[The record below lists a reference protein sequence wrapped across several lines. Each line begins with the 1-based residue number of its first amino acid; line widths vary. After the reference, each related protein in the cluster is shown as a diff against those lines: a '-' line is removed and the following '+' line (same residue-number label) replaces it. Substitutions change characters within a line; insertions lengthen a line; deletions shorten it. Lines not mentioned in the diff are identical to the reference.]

1 MDGVRL
7 MRNPVNQR
15 QKVWFSTITEKKV
28 GIDTVQEY
36 SKPIMRKLT
45 VSAGTGAPTQISA
58 GLVVDYDREI
68 TSYDKSLRSEVEEGS
83 VCWVDVVPEIADDG
97 SLVMSDDEVTPTVP
111 PDYRVDKI
119 FSTARGNVDVF
130 GIKRVGGNT
139 NG

>member
-1 MDGVRL
+1 MRSPVRD
-7 MRNPVNQR
+7 RQPVY
-15 QKVWFSTITEKKV
+15 FSTITEKKV

-36 SKPIMRKLT
+36 SNPIMRKLT
-45 VSAGTGAPTQISA
+45 VSAGTGAPSQISA

-68 TSYDKSLRSEVEEGS
+68 VSYSKSLRSEVEEGS
-83 VCWVDVVPEIADDG
+83 VCWVDVIPEIADDG

-119 FSTARGNVDVF
+119 FSTARGRVDVL
-130 GIKRVGGNT
+130 GIKRIGGS

>member
-1 MDGVRL
+1 MRSSVRDS
-7 MRNPVNQR
+7 

-28 GIDTVQEY
+28 GIDTIQEY

-45 VSAGTGAPTQISA
+45 VSAGTGAPSQISA

-68 TSYDKSLRSEVEEGS
+68 TSYDKTLRSEVTEGS
-83 VCWVDVVPEIADDG
+83 VCWVDVIPEIAEDG
-97 SLVMSDDEVTPTVP
+97 SLVMGDDGVTPVTP

-119 FSTARGNVDVF
+119 FSTARGRVDVF
-130 GIKRVGGNT
+130 GIKRIGGS

>member
-1 MDGVRL
+1 MRSRVRD
-7 MRNPVNQR
+7 R
-15 QKVWFSTITEKKV
+15 QKIWFSSVTEKKV
-28 GIDTVQEY
+28 GVDTVQEY
-36 SKPIMRKLT
+36 GNPIMRKLT

-119 FSTARGNVDVF
+119 FSTKRGNVDVF
-130 GIKRVGGNT
+130 GIKRIGGS

>member
-1 MDGVRL
+1 
-7 MRNPVNQR
+7 MRSRKRDR
-15 QKVWFSTITEKKV
+15 QKIWFSNVTEKKV
-28 GIDTVQEY
+28 GIDTIQEY
-36 SKPIMRKLT
+36 SNPIMRKLT

-119 FSTARGNVDVF
+119 FSTKRGNVDVF
-130 GIKRVGGNT
+130 GIKRIGGS

>member
-1 MDGVRL
+1 MGDYAVRS
-7 MRNPVNQR
+7 PVRDR
-15 QKVWFSTITEKKV
+15 QPIYFSTITEKKV

-36 SKPIMRKLT
+36 SNPIMRKLT

-119 FSTARGNVDVF
+119 FSTARGRVDVF
-130 GIKRVGGNT
+130 GIKKIGGNQ
-139 NG
+139 

>member
-1 MDGVRL
+1 MGDYAVRS
-7 MRNPVNQR
+7 PVRDR
-15 QKVWFSTITEKKV
+15 QPIYFSTITEKKV
-28 GIDTVQEY
+28 GIDTIQEY

-45 VSAGTGAPTQISA
+45 VSAGTGAPSQISA

-68 TSYDKSLRSEVEEGS
+68 VSYSKSLRSEVEEGS

-119 FSTARGNVDVF
+119 FSTKRGNVDVF
-130 GIKRVGGNT
+130 GIKRIGGS

>member
-1 MDGVRL
+1 MRSPVRD
-7 MRNPVNQR
+7 R
-15 QKVWFSTITEKKV
+15 QPIYFSTITEKKV

-119 FSTARGNVDVF
+119 FSTQKGQVDVF
-130 GIKRVGGNT
+130 GIKKIGGNQ
-139 NG
+139 

>member
-1 MDGVRL
+1 MGDYAVRS
-7 MRNPVNQR
+7 PVRDR
-15 QKVWFSTITEKKV
+15 QPIYFSTITEKKV
-28 GIDTVQEY
+28 GIDTIQEY
-36 SKPIMRKLT
+36 SNPIMRKLT

-130 GIKRVGGNT
+130 GIKRIGGS